1 MSKTTPRPEAEVDVV
16 AAEPR
21 PAAVYVSPRV
31 LAKQSVEQV
40 TLFSCTVVNGQKF
53 CKT

>member
-1 MSKTTPRPEAEVDVV
+1 MSKTTPRPEAAIPA
-16 AAEPR
+16 AAEPQ
-21 PAAVYVSPRV
+21 PVAVYVSPRV